1 MLCKTEYLSC
11 ASFLKVDTHVDCR
24 RHSYVYVLKFAG
36 GQLKKNN
43 NNHPAINLTSGKTKL
58 KVTKLLHCKYL
69 SPSPHPIHTHHLFSQ
84 FVLFCLN

>member
-24 RHSYVYVLKFAG
+24 RHSYMYVLKFAG

-43 NNHPAINLTSGKTKL
+43 NNSATNLTSGKTKL

-69 SPSPHPIHTHHLFSQ
+69 SPPAVPHTHHLFSQ